1 MRWNNLGQHFCY
13 LFLLAFCTWQ
23 EEELRHLNKQFN
35 YILSILMAFP
45 FCFRLLVLVYLL
57 IHSLS
62 LLNPYFSVSEY
73 CIYYFG
79 IVRIDRKK
87 WEIIFSALRF

>member
-1 MRWNNLGQHFCY
+1 
-13 LFLLAFCTWQ
+13 
-23 EEELRHLNKQFN
+23 
-35 YILSILMAFP
+35 MAFP

-62 LLNPYFSVSEY
+62 LFNPHFSVPEY

>member
-1 MRWNNLGQHFCY
+1 
-13 LFLLAFCTWQ
+13 
-23 EEELRHLNKQFN
+23 
-35 YILSILMAFP
+35 MAFP
-45 FCFRLLVLVYLL
+45 FCFRLLVLIYLL

-62 LLNPYFSVSEY
+62 LFNPFFSVSEY

>member
-1 MRWNNLGQHFCY
+1 
-13 LFLLAFCTWQ
+13 
-23 EEELRHLNKQFN
+23 
-35 YILSILMAFP
+35 MAFP

-62 LLNPYFSVSEY
+62 LFNPHFSVPEY

-87 WEIIFSALRF
+87 WEIIFSALRFLSFVTDNNYNYGQTVM